1 MHSDKTHAALL
12 DIRENINAARLFI
25 EGLSSEQFRSSR
37 LHFYAVT
44 RALEIISEAA
54 RRLPSSFREKH
65 ATLPWKQIMGVGNIY
80 RHDYDNVQET
90 FVWATVQD
98 HLSPLLAVV
107 TAEIEEFDGRF

>member
-1 MHSDKTHAALL
+1 MRSDKTHAALL
-12 DIRENINAARLFI
+12 DIRENINAAWLFV
-25 EGLSSEQFRSSR
+25 EGLSLEQFRSSR

-54 RRLPSSFREKH
+54 RRLPSSLRDKH

-80 RHDYDNVQET
+80 RHDYDSVQEI

-98 HLSPLLAVV
+98 HLASLLTVV
-107 TAEIEEFDGRF
+107 TAEIEEFDGKS